1 VASAAQLPALPALR
15 SLGDLADARP
25 IILIDSREQ
34 DPLQFEHL
42 ASQTSTLQSGD
53 YSLLGASELFSVE
66 RKTVADFV
74 GCCVGDNRDRFA
86 RELHR
91 LRGFHF
97 KRLLI
102 IGTESEIREG
112 KYRSNIKPQSVLGT
126 LSAFEV
132 RYEVPVV
139 FCATPQIA
147 ACQIERWC
155 FYFARQLVESVN
167 ELRRGVGSAA

>member
-1 VASAAQLPALPALR
+1 LQPQVHLRVVSASQMTLPALR
-15 SLGDLADARP
+15 SLGDLADAAP
-25 IILIDSREQ
+25 VILIDQREQ
-34 DPLQFEHL
+34 TPLKFEHL
-42 ASQTSTLQSGD
+42 QSRPATLQSGD

-74 GCCVGDNRDRFA
+74 GVCTGDNRARFE

-102 IGTESEIREG
+102 VGTESEIREG

-126 LSAFEV
+126 LSASRFAT
-132 RYEVPVV
+132 RCPWSGVPLQRS
-139 FCATPQIA
+139 PQP
-147 ACQIERWC
+147 R
-155 FYFARQLVESVN
+155 SSD
-167 ELRRGVGSAA
+167 GVGTSPGN

>member
-1 VASAAQLPALPALR
+1 VAIASQLTLPALR
-15 SLGDLADARP
+15 SLGDLADASP
-25 IILIDSREQ
+25 VILIDNREH
-34 DPLQFEHL
+34 PLRFEHL
-42 ASQTSTLQSGD
+42 ASQTCMLQSGD
-53 YSLLGASELFSVE
+53 YSLLGASELFSIE
-66 RKTVADFV
+66 RKTVSDFV

-91 LRGFHF
+91 LRGFRL

-102 IGTESEIREG
+102 VGTEAEIREG

-132 RYEVPVV
+132 PVV
-139 FCATPQIA
+139 FCATAEIA